1 MDIKGRVSKQTLG
14 FDAQTNITSSSRT
27 LVAQWANQLQIKNN
41 KMILDFGN
49 YLPPQLFNLN
59 DRIYIALTDQ
69 QAQKVTLF

>member
-1 MDIKGRVSKQTLG
+1 MGRST
-14 FDAQTNITSSSRT
+14 T
-27 LVAQWANQLQIKNN
+27 IKNN

-69 QAQKVTLF
+69 QAQKVTLLIAKQRFSRISYLWYF